1 MGLRNLG
8 IRGILWKEVDEWAH
22 MPDET
27 KQPQPEKLTVQGEP
41 ETVEPG
47 GEKKEDVPKES
58 AGASTSAFNSAIRP
72 RRGTY
77 KPSSRA
83 TFIGLGVVGLIIAI
97 NIGVI
102 AFVMRGQDTTQQINK
117 ETVTLSA
124 ETLSQLGMTK
134 TNVNNEGTEL
144 VVGPDAK
151 FNGTVTMGS
160 TVSIAGKLNLNNT
173 LEAADVRVTRLQAQS
188 LQIDQFN
195 ANGDGT
201 LSTLNLRKDLNV
213 AGSTKLQGTVTMEQ
227 LLTVNNNVNIVG
239 SLAVGG
245 TLSVRNFQASS
256 LTSDTTLTIGG
267 HVITR
272 GNAPAVATGPGVG
285 SNGTTSI
292 NGNDASGTIAV
303 NTGVGAA
310 GGLLATITFTRAYS
324 STPHVVVTPIGNYV
338 NVYVNRTANG
348 FTISSA
354 GALSPAGYAFDYI
367 VMQ

>member
-1 MGLRNLG
+1 
-8 IRGILWKEVDEWAH
+8 

-41 ETVEPG
+41 EAVEASE
-47 GEKKEDVPKES
+47 EKKDG
-58 AGASTSAFNSAIRP
+58 AGAATSAFNSAIRP
-72 RRGTY
+72 KRGTY

-83 TFIGLGVVGLIIAI
+83 TFVGLAVVGLIIAI

-102 AFVMRGQDTTQQINK
+102 AFIMKGQDTTQQVNK
-117 ETVTLSA
+117 ETVTLSS
-124 ETLSQLGMTK
+124 ESLSKLGMTK
-134 TNVNNEGTEL
+134 TNVNNAGTEL
-144 VVGPDAK
+144 VVGPNAK
-151 FNGTVTMGS
+151 FNGTVTLGS
-160 TVSIAGKLNLNNT
+160 DVSIAGKLNLNNV
-173 LEAADVRVTRLQAQS
+173 LEAADARFNKLQAENI
-188 LQIDQFN
+188 QINQLN

-213 AGSTKLQGTVTMEQ
+213 AGTTALQGTVTIAQ
-227 LLTVNNNVNIVG
+227 LLTVNNSVNIVG
-239 SLAVGG
+239 NLSVGG

-267 HVITR
+267 HIITR
-272 GNAPAVATGPGVG
+272 GNAPGAIAGPGVG
-285 SNGTTSI
+285 SGGTVSI
-292 NGNDASGTIAV
+292 SGNDASGTIAV

-310 GGLLATITFTRAYS
+310 GGLLATVTFTRAYS

-338 NVYVNRTANG
+338 NVYVSRTASG

-354 GALSPAGYAFDYI
+354 GGLSPAGYAFDYI

>member
-1 MGLRNLG
+1 
-8 IRGILWKEVDEWAH
+8 

-27 KQPQPEKLTVQGEP
+27 KQPQPEKLAVQGEA
-41 ETVEPG
+41 G
-47 GEKKEDVPKES
+47 AES
-58 AGASTSAFNSAIRP
+58 ATNETKQGADKGDAKPSPITSAFNNAITP
-72 RRGTY
+72 RRASY
-77 KPSSRA
+77 RPSSRA
-83 TFIGLGVVGLIIAI
+83 TFIGLTVVALIIAI

-102 AFVMRGQDTTQQINK
+102 AFVMRGQDTTQQVNK
-117 ETVTLSA
+117 ETVTLSS
-124 ETLSQLGMTK
+124 ETLGKLGMTK

-144 VVGPDAK
+144 VVGPNAK

-160 TVSIAGKLNLNNT
+160 DVKIAGKLNLNNT
-173 LEAADVRVTRLQAQS
+173 LEAADVRVTRLQAQN
-188 LQIDQFN
+188 LQIDQLN

-201 LSTLNLRKDLNV
+201 ISTLNLRKDLNV
-213 AGSTKLQGTVTMEQ
+213 AGNTALQGTVTIAQ
-227 LLTVNNNVNIVG
+227 LMTVNNSVNIVG

-285 SNGTTSI
+285 SSGTASI
-292 NGNDASGTIAV
+292 SGNDASGTVAV

-310 GGLLATITFTRAYS
+310 GGLLASVTFTRAYAT
-324 STPHVVVTPIGNYV
+324 TPHVIVTPVGNYV
-338 NVYVNRTANG
+338 NVYINRTVNG

-354 GALSPAGYAFDYI
+354 GALAPAGYAFDYI

>member
-1 MGLRNLG
+1 
-8 IRGILWKEVDEWAH
+8 

-27 KQPQPEKLTVQGEP
+27 KQPQPEKLTVQGEG
-41 ETVEPG
+41 ETDAA
-47 GEKKEDVPKES
+47 KDV
-58 AGASTSAFNSAIRP
+58 AADASGNDKDKGSLGSAFNNAIRP
-72 RRGTY
+72 KRGSY

-83 TFIGLGVVGLIIAI
+83 TLVGLAVVGLIVAV

-102 AFVMRGQDTTQQINK
+102 MFVMRGQDQATQVNR

-134 TNVNNEGTEL
+134 TAVNNEGTEL
-144 VVGPDAK
+144 VVGPDAR
-151 FNGTVTMGS
+151 FNGTVTISGD
-160 TVSIAGKLNLNNT
+160 VSVAGRLNLNNT
-173 LEAADVRVTRLQAQS
+173 LEAADARLNKLQADSIQ
-188 LQIDQFN
+188 LDQFN

-201 LSTLNLRKDLNV
+201 VSTLNLRKDLNV
-213 AGSTKLQGTVTMEQ
+213 AGNSKLQGTVTIDQ
-227 LLTVNNNVNIVG
+227 LLTVNNNVNVVG

-272 GNAPAVATGPGVG
+272 GDAPSVVPGGGIG
-285 SNGTTSI
+285 SNGTVSI
-292 NGNDASGTIAV
+292 SGNDASGTVAV

-310 GGLLATITFTRAYS
+310 GGLLASVTFTRAYA
-324 STPHVVVTPIGNYV
+324 STPHVVLTPVGGYV
-338 NVYVNRTANG
+338 NVYISRTANG
-348 FTISSA
+348 FSIYSA
-354 GALSPAGYAFDYI
+354 GALGPAGYAFDYV

>member
-1 MGLRNLG
+1 
-8 IRGILWKEVDEWAH
+8 

-41 ETVEPG
+41 EAADTG
-47 GEKKEDVPKES
+47 AEKTAADSTKDGS
-58 AGASTSAFNSAIRP
+58 GTTSAFNSAIRP

-83 TFIGLGVVGLIIAI
+83 TFIGLAVVALIIAI

-102 AFVMRGQDTTQQINK
+102 AFVMRGQDTTQQVNK
-117 ETVTLSA
+117 ETVTLSS
-124 ETLSQLGMTK
+124 ETLGKLGMTK

-144 VVGPDAK
+144 VVGPNAK

-160 TVSIAGKLNLNNT
+160 DVKIAGKLNLNNT
-173 LEAADVRVTRLQAQS
+173 LEAADVRVTRLQAQN
-188 LQIDQFN
+188 LQIDQLN

-201 LSTLNLRKDLNV
+201 ISTLNLRKDLNV
-213 AGSTKLQGTVTMEQ
+213 AGNTALQGTVTIAQ
-227 LLTVNNNVNIVG
+227 LMTVNNNVNIVG

-245 TLSVRNFQASS
+245 TLSVRNFQESS

-292 NGNDASGTIAV
+292 SGNDASGTVAV

-310 GGLLATITFTRAYS
+310 GGLLASVTFTRAYAT
-324 STPHVVVTPIGNYV
+324 TPHVIVTPVGNYV
-338 NVYVNRTANG
+338 NVYINRTVNG

-354 GALSPAGYAFDYI
+354 GALAPAGYAFHYI